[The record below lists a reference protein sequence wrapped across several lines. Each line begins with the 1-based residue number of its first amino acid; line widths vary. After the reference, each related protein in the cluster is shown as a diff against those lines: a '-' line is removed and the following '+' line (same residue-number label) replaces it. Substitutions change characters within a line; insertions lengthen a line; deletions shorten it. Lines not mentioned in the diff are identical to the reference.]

1 MKAFTVKALTVRALT
16 VKPSTMNACVAATLA
31 VLVSGSALAGP
42 AERAGRAD
50 KRLTALEQRGAWEQG
65 SVADRREDRFDRL
78 EDRVDRR
85 EDYRDR
91 LVDRGP
97 RDLAEDRL
105 DRRENHWDRAENRR
119 DRRADPSF
127 R

>member
-1 MKAFTVKALTVRALT
+1 MKALTVKALTVNAST
-16 VKPSTMNACVAATLA
+16 VKACVAATLA
-31 VLVSGSALAGP
+31 VLVSGNALAGP

-50 KRLTALEQRGAWEQG
+50 KRLSAIEQRGAWEQG
-65 SVADRREDRFDRL
+65 SAADRREDRFDRL
-78 EDRVDRR
+78 EDRLDRR

-119 DRRADPSF
+119 DRRAAPSS